1 MYTMKK
7 KSLSP
12 SYPLNSM
19 FHCPFPM
26 DNYIFI
32 FPETTMYIQA
42 NKKIYFLSSPF
53 IYVLYKY

>member
-7 KSLSP
+7 ISFP
-12 SYPLNSM
+12 SYSLNSM
-19 FHCPFPM
+19 FHWPFPM

-32 FPETTMYIQA
+32 FPQMTVYIQA

-53 IYVLYKY
+53 IYALYIY